1 MKIQYIFYKIVKRI
15 KSFTVFPIT
24 CEMVTLPALTPRT
37 RLQNTQAKAEGQ
49 EISDAGP
56 TDMYDIVA

>member
-1 MKIQYIFYKIVKRI
+1 
-15 KSFTVFPIT
+15 
-24 CEMVTLPALTPRT
+24 MVTLPALTPRT

-49 EISDAGP
+49 EISDARA